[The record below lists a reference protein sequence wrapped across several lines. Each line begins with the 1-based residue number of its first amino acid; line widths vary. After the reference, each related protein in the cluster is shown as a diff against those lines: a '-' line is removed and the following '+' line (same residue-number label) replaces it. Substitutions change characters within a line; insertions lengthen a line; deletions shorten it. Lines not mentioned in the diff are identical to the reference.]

1 MEWHEGRPRLKLT
14 CHRSAEEI
22 DAIFASFMVDVAG
35 VVGAEGDAVL
45 VAADDPA
52 WPVDATD
59 FDWLCGVI
67 RDTLASHGITGIEM
81 SFVPAPA
88 AGPAEPGAPADGGR
102 DVGSS

>member
-35 VVGAEGDAVL
+35 VVGPEDDSVL

-52 WPVDATD
+52 WPVDAAD
-59 FDWLCGVI
+59 FEWLCGII
-67 RDTLASHGITGIEM
+67 RDTLASHGITVIEM
-81 SFVPAPA
+81 SFLPAPTA
-88 AGPAEPGAPADGGR
+88 ARAEPDAAADGG
-102 DVGSS
+102 GM